1 MITDNYSAL
10 SGVGTMALRTTDPN
24 EVRFAGHNG
33 RNSSRVLAPPGG
45 ASNFSFADMGETPAP
60 ANKVDCQAQR
70 AESHAYDGW
79 TNQSPVHKAK
89 TVDPQDQR
97 ATPIREATNMPMHG
111 KDKSALHGTHPLSKA
126 EGKTREVHTSSRVLA
141 PPGGRCHNIFG

>member
-1 MITDNYSAL
+1 MVITDNYSAL

-89 TVDPQDQR
+89 TVDPQDQLLP
-97 ATPIREATNMPMHG
+97 ASTPA
-111 KDKSALHGTHPLSKA
+111 
-126 EGKTREVHTSSRVLA
+126 VLA
-141 PPGGRCHNIFG
+141 TSHCPPRRLVSPADTLVR

>member
-1 MITDNYSAL
+1 
-10 SGVGTMALRTTDPN
+10 MALRTTDPN

-45 ASNFSFADMGETPAP
+45 KSNFSFSDMAPAP
-60 ANKVDCQAQR
+60 KQKVECQAQR

-79 TNQSPVHKAK
+79 ANQSPIHKAK
-89 TVDPQDQR
+89 TIDPQDQR
-97 ATPIREATNMPMHG
+97 GTPIREATNMPTHG
-111 KDKSALHGTHPLSKA
+111 KQPHAIHGEHPLAKA
-126 EGKTREVHTSSRVLA
+126 EGKTRAVHTTSRVLA